1 MIECNLIYN
10 SRNYKRPI
18 ASIYL
23 QNYIKY
29 SELGRTL
36 KYICNKKS
44 PLTKILYIQTNYFI
58 GCQAYKSNKE
68 RT

>member
-1 MIECNLIYN
+1 MLQIGLVIIYY

-36 KYICNKKS
+36 KYICNKKTPPYENS
-44 PLTKILYIQTNYFI
+44 LHP
-58 GCQAYKSNKE
+58 NKLFYWLSSI
-68 RT
+68 